1 MASLIVCRN
10 NTFLCFCLILS
21 VRKQLKLGGPA
32 YLRLKSNREE
42 NLTKYAESTD
52 ASVKKVEKIGRAN
65 DEK

>member
-1 MASLIVCRN
+1 
-10 NTFLCFCLILS
+10 LILS